1 MIRLLSKETID
12 KIAAGEVIERPES
25 VVKELLDNAIDSGAD
40 KISVEIRGGG
50 TELIRV
56 TDNGCGIEG
65 GEIRTAFLRHATSKL
80 QSAEDLRHIRTMGFR
95 GEALAS
101 ISAVSRTELISRTRE
116 SISGFRYEMAGG
128 EEKEFSEIGAPEGTT
143 VVVRDLFYN
152 VPARK
157 EFLRS
162 AASEGAAV
170 TDMAEKA
177 ALCHPEI
184 AFTYI
189 MDRRTVFATPG
200 SGKPLEVIYKIY
212 GRDISMNL
220 LELDFAVPETGI
232 RLHGLIGKPVISRAR
247 RDMEIYFVN
256 GRYIRSRV
264 IERAIEEGYG
274 GHMMQHRFPFVL
286 LYIDMDPELTDVN
299 VHPKK
304 MEVRFSDEA
313 SVFEAVSSG
322 IRKRLREEELIIEA
336 GAEREEKRKK
346 EGSALAL
353 SNISGA
359 SGPVSRAEPFEERKQ
374 QFMFREQEAFPKDGR
389 KSFMFMEAAPDQA
402 AAEQVPEG
410 QSLTERSLAG
420 QSSSGQSLAAQDQA
434 GKKPAEASKDERRP
448 VFPDDG
454 PVEQLELPKE
464 VFLSE
469 KAYPQFRM
477 IGQVFGTYWII
488 EYDGYMY
495 MIDQHAAHEKVN
507 YERLMER
514 VRNRKAASQYIYPP
528 IMMSLSAAEAEAV
541 EKSMEVFAELG
552 YEIEEAGGREIIVR
566 AVPSDLP
573 ELSRKELL
581 SEIIA
586 SLCEAGGSMAP
597 EILRDRIASMSCKA
611 AVKGNSELSEAEMRA
626 LIGELLSLQDPYNC
640 PHGRPTI
647 ARWSKYDLDKIFKR
661 IV

>member
-336 GAEREEKRKK
+336 GAEREGKRKK

-374 QFMFREQEAFPKDGR
+374 QFMFREEEAFPKNGR

-448 VFPDDG
+448 MFPDDG

-647 ARWSKYDLDKIFKR
+647 ARWSRYDLDKIFKR

>member
-1 MIRLLSKETID
+1 MIRLLSKDTID

-65 GEIRTAFLRHATSKL
+65 SEIRTAFLRHATSKL
-80 QSAEDLRHIRTMGFR
+80 RTAEDLRHIRTMGFR

-101 ISAVSRTELISRTRE
+101 IGAVSKTELISRTRE
-116 SISGFRYEMAGG
+116 AISGFRYELAGG
-128 EEKEFSEIGAPEGTT
+128 EEKGFSEVGAPEGTT

-170 TDMAEKA
+170 TDMVEKA

-189 MDRRTVFATPG
+189 MDRRTVFAAPG
-200 SGKPLEVIYKIY
+200 SGRPLEVIYKIY

-220 LELDFAVPETGI
+220 LELDCSFPETGI
-232 RLHGLIGKPVISRAR
+232 RLRGLIGKPVISRAR

-336 GAEREEKRKK
+336 GPGREDKKRDEKAVQ
-346 EGSALAL
+346 ALRG
-353 SNISGA
+353 ISGA

-374 QFMFREQEAFPKDGR
+374 QFMFREGDQEAFPGNGR
-389 KSFMFMEAAPDQA
+389 QSFMFNEVSPD
-402 AAEQVPEG
+402 
-410 QSLTERSLAG
+410 R
-420 QSSSGQSLAAQDQA
+420 AAQDQA
-434 GKKPAEASKDERRP
+434 GKKPAEPSEDERQSL
-448 VFPDDG
+448 FPDDG

-541 EKSMEVFAELG
+541 EKSREVFAELG

-586 SLCEAGGSMAP
+586 SLCETGGSMAP

-626 LIGELLSLQDPYNC
+626 LIGELLSLEDPYNC

-647 ARWSKYDLDKIFKR
+647 ARWSRYDLDKIFKR

>member
-170 TDMAEKA
+170 TDMTEKA

-374 QFMFREQEAFPKDGR
+374 QFMFREEEAFPKNGR

>member
-12 KIAAGEVIERPES
+12 KIAAGELIERPES
-25 VVKELLDNAIDSGAD
+25 VVQELLHNAIDSCAD

-170 TDMAEKA
+170 TDMTEKA

-374 QFMFREQEAFPKDGR
+374 QFMFREEEAFPKNGR

-647 ARWSKYDLDKIFKR
+647 ARWSRYDLDKIFKR